1 MDDDEP
7 DPSHL
12 ERILTFV
19 AGIVEGRDPDL
30 GGHHERLGQDT
41 LLFARHIGCSSKE
54 TEMLFA
60 GSLIHDIGKLSI
72 SEHILNKPARIT
84 VAEFALVEQHAEIGA
99 QLLAPLGLDS
109 RIGDIV
115 YYHRENY
122 DGSGYPRGLAE
133 DAIPLLA
140 RMVRIC
146 DSFDALATD
155 RPYHQ
160 GIFAA
165 AALRTLQ
172 RESNFYD
179 PDLLNSFCKI
189 MSNEQVSAHNLP
201 KKQTE
206 NVLADLHLQYNDV
219 GSCFPSK
226 PPCDGSIPAPLA
238 SIPHLADTLLN
249 MRYLSTH
256 AGYTIV
262 IYRQLPRSKNPATP
276 SPTSPARNRSK
287 HPTSP
292 GLFSIEGWIGQ
303 CDRRSEPATMLSPH
317 PLRSIQPG
325 YANPKVDQSNAVRDM
340 IEVKNLNRCT

>member
-238 SIPHLADTLLN
+238 
-249 MRYLSTH
+249 
-256 AGYTIV
+256 
-262 IYRQLPRSKNPATP
+262 
-276 SPTSPARNRSK
+276 
-287 HPTSP
+287 
-292 GLFSIEGWIGQ
+292 
-303 CDRRSEPATMLSPH
+303 
-317 PLRSIQPG
+317 
-325 YANPKVDQSNAVRDM
+325 
-340 IEVKNLNRCT
+340 